1 MNSNAPD
8 FAWNRGIYANLNQF
22 HLSEYPL
29 FAYIKYLYR
38 GVWWARSENIDGYI
52 NGCYSGSIQSYMLV
66 AAGCNLGGGLIGII
80 VFPIN
85 SGGEH

>member
-1 MNSNAPD
+1 MD
-8 FAWNRGIYANLNQF
+8 IL
-22 HLSEYPL
+22 
-29 FAYIKYLYR
+29 I
-38 GVWWARSENIDGYI
+38 VV
-52 NGCYSGSIQSYMLV
+52 YSGSIKSYMLV